1 MNGRKTIRGR
11 FVLPVDGPPIPGG
24 TVTLQDG
31 RIVEVG
37 STPGD
42 DVEDLG
48 NVAICP
54 GLINAHVHWEFSRLN
69 APLGEPG
76 ASLLDWIPRVLVYRQ
91 ETGCANDR
99 EAVRLGM
106 AESFR
111 SGTAAAGEI
120 TQPGSSLD
128 VLMNG
133 PPETVAFLELIGPT
147 VDRAKKALAAAEA
160 WIAEAQWRGW
170 IGRIGL
176 SPHAPYTVHP
186 ALLEGALRLARRWNL
201 PLAMHYAESAEER
214 VFLDEGT
221 GPFRAMLERLGAW
234 SPELAP
240 RGDILKTLSGAPRVL
255 VVHGTYLSDAETAF
269 LAARSGAMSVVYCP
283 RSTARFHSRPYPLS
297 RFLCAGVH
305 VALGT
310 DGRASAPDLD
320 MLDEMRFL
328 AARHPDISPETIL
341 NLATVA
347 GAEALGIGDA
357 YGSLSSGK
365 QATPAIIR
373 LPEETAE
380 PYGLLL
386 HRKAIPVDAPA
397 YGSRFA

>member
-24 TVTLQDG
+24 SVTLQDG

-54 GLINAHVHWEFSRLN
+54 GLINAHVHWEFSRLS

-76 ASLLDWIPRVLVYRQ
+76 TSLLDWIPRILAYRR

-99 EAVRLGM
+99 EALRLGM

-147 VDRAKKALAAAEA
+147 VDRAKTALAAAEA
-160 WIAEAQWRGW
+160 WIAEAQSHGW

-214 VFLDEGT
+214 IFLDEGA

-234 SPELAP
+234 SVELAP
-240 RGDILKTLSGAPRVL
+240 RGDILNILSGAPRAL
-255 VVHGTYLSDAETAF
+255 IVHGTYLSAAETAF
-269 LAARSGAMSVVYCP
+269 LAARRETMSVVYCP

-310 DGRASAPDLD
+310 DGRASAPNLD

-341 NLATVA
+341 NLATLA
-347 GAEALGIGDA
+347 GAQALGVEGEF
-357 YGSLSSGK
+357 GSLARGK
-365 QATPAIIR
+365 RGAPAVVR
-373 LPEETAE
+373 LPEQSGEAHALILAE
-380 PYGLLL
+380 G
-386 HRKAIPVDAPA
+386 HCIPWA
-397 YGSRFA
+397 